1 MLWESTYKS
10 IAFREKLMDHLKR
23 GWWIEP
29 AMRGEGGK
37 LQATNGKDFF
47 YVPPA
52 VYNKLSA
59 AKLFRK
65 HNNRFYLTFER
76 L

>member
-29 AMRGEGGK
+29 AKHVTGR
-37 LQATNGKDFF
+37 LQATNGVDFF
-47 YVPPA
+47 FVPQE
-52 VYNKLSA
+52 VYNKLNA

-65 HNNRFYLTFER
+65 HNNRDYLTFER